1 MTNQDCTDVCG
12 TATCETDSRAN
23 HPMAVEEPSGFSRR
37 NLFRGLSAGLAAV
50 GMVGLSEAAY
60 AASAVAVCKTTDVKV
75 GSARI
80 FNLAGGK
87 SVVITQPKA
96 GVFKAFS
103 AYCTHQK
110 VKLDGLSGTN
120 LICSQHNA
128 NFDTTTGARTNRSPA
143 RSDLPKYVVTVSGTS
158 VKVTI

>member
-1 MTNQDCTDVCG
+1 MTTQECTDVCG
-12 TATCETDSRAN
+12 TSSCESGERPN
-23 HPMAVEEPSGFSRR
+23 HPMNVNAPSAFSRR

-50 GMVGLSEAAY
+50 GLVSLSDAAF
-60 AASAVAVCKTTDVKV
+60 AASAVTVCKTNDVKV

-87 SVVITQPKA
+87 SVVITQPKK

-103 AYCTHQK
+103 AYCTHEK
-110 VKLDGLSGTN
+110 IKLDGISGTN
-120 LICSQHNA
+120 LICSKHNA
-128 NFDTTTGARTNRSPA
+128 YFDTTTGARANRSPA